1 MDNAADENGPN
12 QPVTGVEIAQ
22 QTSDNNNRQRVA
34 SGVHIVETAQHVI
47 ESDKKIDDDE
57 SLTPD
62 NVTVTVTYILFLFS
76 LFCRSLVLS
85 PALVMFSFNL
95 SGP

>member
-1 MDNAADENGPN
+1 MDNAADENVPN
-12 QPVTGVEIAQ
+12 QPVTGVEIVQ
-22 QTSDNNNRQRVA
+22 QTSDNNNRQRVV
-34 SGVHIVETAQHVI
+34 SGVDIVETAQHVI

-76 LFCRSLVLS
+76 LFFAFLFSLPLS
-85 PALVMFSFNL
+85 
-95 SGP
+95 

>member
-1 MDNAADENGPN
+1 MDNAAGEDEPN
-12 QPVTGVEIAQ
+12 QPVTGVEIVQ
-22 QTSDNNNRQRVA
+22 QTSDNNNRQRVV
-34 SGVHIVETAQHVI
+34 SGVDIVETAQHVI

-76 LFCRSLVLS
+76 LFFALLFSLPLS
-85 PALVMFSFNL
+85 
-95 SGP
+95 